1 MSTPSLGIIFYFV
14 EGCFCFCFFRTTKVL
29 YFHRGCRE
37 KLYVLVIYY
46 YVTNYPKT

>member
-14 EGCFCFCFFRTTKVL
+14 EGFLGFFCTTKVL